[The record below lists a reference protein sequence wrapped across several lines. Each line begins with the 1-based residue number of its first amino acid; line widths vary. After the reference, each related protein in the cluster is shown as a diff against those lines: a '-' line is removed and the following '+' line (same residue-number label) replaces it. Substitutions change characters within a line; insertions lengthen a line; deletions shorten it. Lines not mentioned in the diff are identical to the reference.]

1 MIRPMVKWAPFY
13 QLDAFTSEPFSGN
26 PAAICLMSTELDENI
41 YLDISSE
48 MNLSETA
55 FLMKTDPGVY
65 RLRWFT
71 PVREVPL
78 CGHATLATAHLLFNQ
93 LGVDEKLLKFD
104 TNAGFLYAEN
114 TVDGILM
121 DFPSN
126 LSEPIEPI
134 EDVLNALGVDDWV
147 DFQYSPGNQKLMVHL
162 VSYEAVLA
170 VNPDF
175 RALLEV
181 DNELGWRGV
190 MITAI
195 GFDDY
200 DFVSRYFAP
209 LMGVNED
216 PVTGSN
222 HTVLTPYWS
231 RILGKKRLR
240 AYQASRRGGSM
251 IVEDKGDRVHL
262 IGKSV
267 LIIKGKIQYDDR

>member
-1 MIRPMVKWAPFY
+1 MVKWAPFY
-13 QLDAFTSEPFSGN
+13 QLDAFTSELFRGN
-26 PAAICLMSTELDENI
+26 PAAICLMSTELMEKI
-41 YLDISSE
+41 YLDISRE

-78 CGHATLATAHLLFNQ
+78 CGHATLAAAHLLFNH
-93 LGVDEKLLKFD
+93 LGVDEQLLKFD

-126 LSEPIEPI
+126 PPKPVEPI
-134 EDVLNALGVDDWV
+134 EDVLNALGVDSWV
-147 DFQYSPGNQKLMVHL
+147 DFQYSPGNQKLLVRL
-162 VSYEAVLA
+162 VSYEDVKS
-170 VNPDF
+170 VKPDF
-175 RALLEV
+175 GALLGV
-181 DNELGWRGV
+181 DNVLGWRGV
-190 MITAI
+190 VITSI

-222 HTVLTPYWS
+222 HTVLAPYWS
-231 RILGKKRLR
+231 RILGKRRLR

-262 IGKSV
+262 IGRSILV
-267 LIIKGKIQYDDR
+267 IKGEIQYNDR